1 MGVRGRKDFIQ
12 LCMFTF
18 PVSIDESDLHTAQS
32 FIISL
37 VTLILKKFSILEG
50 TEGFLPSS
58 QNTWLSTDSFH
69 ATILISQGSYELSSN
84 LEQLVLICKY
94 SIRHLYVTTDI
105 SIH

>member
-1 MGVRGRKDFIQ
+1 
-12 LCMFTF
+12 
-18 PVSIDESDLHTAQS
+18 
-32 FIISL
+32 
-37 VTLILKKFSILEG
+37 
-50 TEGFLPSS
+50 
-58 QNTWLSTDSFH
+58 LSTDSFH